1 VGTVKEALMKL
12 ITGGLL
18 FALALCPAL
27 ASADDKAASATPR
40 SRAASNQNDDKWS
53 DGRLVALLHHVN
65 QEEIAAGKLA
75 QEKGNSQAIK
85 DYGRKLVKDHT
96 RSDQDVLAAADKAG
110 IKSNQREL
118 TTHDQEE
125 MRVDKKKMDQVKRL
139 SGSEFDTGF
148 AQVMSRDHDHMI
160 SMLRDAKKQV
170 SAPMRELIDST
181 IPVLQEHKDL
191 ADKAAKSDSSH
202 ARTPKPLKR

>member
-1 VGTVKEALMKL
+1 MKP
-12 ITGGLL
+12 IICSLL

-27 ASADDKAASATPR
+27 AHADDKWTDA
-40 SRAASNQNDDKWS
+40 
-53 DGRLVALLHHVN
+53 RLVTLVHHVN

-75 QEKGNSQAIK
+75 QEKGSSQQIK
-85 DYGRKLVKDHT
+85 DYGRKLVSDHT
-96 RSDQDVLAAADKAG
+96 RLDQDVLAAATKAG
-110 IKSNQREL
+110 IRPNDSEL
-118 TTHDQEE
+118 STQDKEM
-125 MRVDKKKMDQVKRL
+125 MRVDKRKMEQIRRL
-139 SGSEFDTGF
+139 SGSEFDKAF
-148 AQVMSRDHDHMI
+148 AQEMSRDHDHMI

-191 ADKAAKSDSSH
+191 ADKAAKSDGSR